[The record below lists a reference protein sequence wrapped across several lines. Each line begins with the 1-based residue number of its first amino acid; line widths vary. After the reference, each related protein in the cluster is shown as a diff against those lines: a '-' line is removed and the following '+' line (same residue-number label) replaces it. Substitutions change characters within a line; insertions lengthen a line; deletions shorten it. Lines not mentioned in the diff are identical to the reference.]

1 MARGRLRVYLGAAPG
16 VGKTYA
22 MLAEGQRRR
31 ARGTDVVIGLVEPH
45 GRRVTAQLA
54 EGLELVPRR
63 PMVYCGHTFT
73 EMDVDA
79 VLARRP
85 QVALVDE
92 LAHSNVPGA
101 RNDKRWQDVDE
112 LLEAGIDVVTTLNIQ
127 HLESLN
133 DVVEQITGIKQ
144 YETIPDAVVRRAE
157 QVELVDMTPE
167 ALRRRMVHGNV
178 YPPDR
183 IDVALTHYFR
193 PGNLT
198 ALREL
203 ALLWVA
209 DRVEEGLQRYRAE
222 HGIATPWETRERIVV
237 ALAGRR
243 EEESLIRRAVRIA
256 ERTPG
261 SELLAV
267 HVADGDGRPGADP
280 AVLAGQRALVESLG
294 GDYHQ
299 VVGDDPAA
307 GVLAF
312 ARAEDATQIVLGGS
326 RRTRLGGLVFGDQVV
341 PKVTRQ
347 AGSIDVHLL
356 APEGA
361 AHGPVVSLPPP
372 TGGVGRARLWW
383 GAVAA
388 AALLPTVTWVLTW
401 IPGFGL
407 AGQLLLYLLAV
418 VGVALVGGLYP
429 ALVAAVAAGVLA
441 DYYFVPPV
449 HTLTI
454 GRPVDAGVLVV
465 FVLVALMVSGAVER
479 AARRSRAAARAS
491 VEATTLSELATGV
504 LRGRDDLPAL
514 LERIRSMFAFG
525 SVALLERD
533 TAGERRWFVAVS
545 SGQRPPE
552 RPEEADVQVAVT
564 DDLVLAGRGRPLD
577 AGDRRVLRGCAAQ
590 IAAGWQGYRQRQR
603 TAQADERLA
612 VDRHRAQLL
621 QAAGADLTAELAT
634 ARGCLEG
641 LRDHRQSRTPDEY
654 DSVCQ
659 AAEAAVDRMGALV
672 GDLVDV
678 SRLHT
683 GTLEVFLRPVDLDEV
698 LAVALGDLGA
708 GGHALT
714 VRLPEDLPD
723 VIADAAL
730 LTRLVTDLAAQALR
744 RSPPE
749 APPRAEAVVAD
760 GLVDLS
766 FVDHGSA
773 VPRPDA
779 DRGAG
784 SLVLRVSADLAQ
796 AIGAELRQDETAGG
810 GLTTVLRLPA
820 AGRGGTGRSVGEA
833 TRPR

>member
-1 MARGRLRVYLGAAPG
+1 MNNGPHTAPDNARPARGVKDQRQAGLPRFTCCGLDSMPATAPTAPPTTMPGGPPTEIPAASYDLVTFDNRFPSFTADPPEPSVAGDALTPVAPALGRAEVVVFTGDHDATLAELPVARLRSLVDVWADRTTVLGRRPEIGYVFPFENKGEEIG
-16 VGKTYA
+16 VT
-22 MLAEGQRRR
+22 LNH
-31 ARGTDVVIGLVEPH
+31 PH
-45 GRRVTAQLA
+45 GQIYGYPDIPPIPAQEIA
-54 EGLELVPRR
+54 
-63 PMVYCGHTFT
+63 
-73 EMDVDA
+73 A
-79 VLARRP
+79 AR
-85 QVALVDE
+85 
-92 LAHSNVPGA
+92 
-101 RNDKRWQDVDE
+101 
-112 LLEAGIDVVTTLNIQ
+112 
-127 HLESLN
+127 
-133 DVVEQITGIKQ
+133 
-144 YETIPDAVVRRAE
+144 
-157 QVELVDMTPE
+157 
-167 ALRRRMVHGNV
+167 
-178 YPPDR
+178 
-183 IDVALTHYFR
+183 
-193 PGNLT
+193 
-198 ALREL
+198 
-203 ALLWVA
+203 
-209 DRVEEGLQRYRAE
+209 RYRAE

-280 AVLAGQRALVESLG
+280 AVLAGQRALVESLA

-603 TAQADERLA
+603 TAQADERLT
-612 VDRHRAQLL
+612 VDQRRAQLL